1 MINPYNSLFR
11 QVWSDP
17 ENAKGFLSAWL
28 PEKTVAVMNMES
40 LEICRDSYV
49 SKSLRTYYSD
59 ILYKIRLAD
68 SEGYIY
74 LL

>member
-1 MINPYNSLFR
+1 
-11 QVWSDP
+11 
-17 ENAKGFLSAWL
+17 
-28 PEKTVAVMNMES
+28 MNMET

-49 SKSLRTYYSD
+49 SKSMRTYYSD